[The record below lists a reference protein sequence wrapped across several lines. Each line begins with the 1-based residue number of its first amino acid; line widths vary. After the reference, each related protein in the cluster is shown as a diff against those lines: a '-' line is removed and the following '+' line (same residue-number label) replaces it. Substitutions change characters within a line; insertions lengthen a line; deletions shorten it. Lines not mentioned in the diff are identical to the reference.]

1 MVYNIDIKN
10 LSEDDASNSA
20 VNKRIKEMEIK
31 MNEEFKSGF
40 VTIIGRT
47 NVGKSTLINLLV
59 GEKVAAIAN
68 KVQTTRTAIKG
79 IVNRENS
86 QIIFTDTP
94 GIHKPKHKLNE
105 TMVET
110 SFATIPDSDI
120 VLFLIEATSEDIGRG
135 DRIILDKIKESKRKT
150 ILIINKIDLV
160 KRDKLLNLIDIYS
173 KEYDFTAVIPISA
186 YQPKYKNIILDEI
199 EKNLKPGPAYYDI
212 EEYTDQT
219 LRQLAEETIREKA
232 LKLLQDEVP
241 HGIYV
246 EVEKMNLRQNKQGED
261 IYDIEATIYCLR
273 ESHKG
278 IIIGKNGEMLKRIG
292 RAARIDMEQNFGL
305 KVNLKTW
312 VKVKNDWLDNDSI
325 VSKFK
330 LK

>member
-1 MVYNIDIKN
+1 
-10 LSEDDASNSA
+10 
-20 VNKRIKEMEIK
+20 

-150 ILIINKIDLV
+150 NLIINK
-160 KRDKLLNLIDIYS
+160 R
-173 KEYDFTAVIPISA
+173 
-186 YQPKYKNIILDEI
+186 NILT
-199 EKNLKPGPAYYDI
+199 K
-212 EEYTDQT
+212 
-219 LRQLAEETIREKA
+219 
-232 LKLLQDEVP
+232 
-241 HGIYV
+241 H
-246 EVEKMNLRQNKQGED
+246 
-261 IYDIEATIYCLR
+261 
-273 ESHKG
+273 
-278 IIIGKNGEMLKRIG
+278 
-292 RAARIDMEQNFGL
+292 
-305 KVNLKTW
+305 
-312 VKVKNDWLDNDSI
+312 
-325 VSKFK
+325 
-330 LK
+330 

>member
-1 MVYNIDIKN
+1 M
-10 LSEDDASNSA
+10 A
-20 VNKRIKEMEIK
+20 
-31 MNEEFKSGF
+31 EFKSGF
-40 VTIIGRT
+40 VTLIGRT

-68 KVQTTRTAIKG
+68 KVQTTRTAIRG

-86 QIIFTDTP
+86 QIIFVDTP
-94 GIHKPKHKLNE
+94 GIHKPKTKLNE
-105 TMVET
+105 TMIET
-110 SFATIPDSDI
+110 SFSSIADSDI
-120 VLFLIEATSEDIGRG
+120 VLFLIEATSDSIGKG
-135 DRIILDKIKESKRKT
+135 DRIILDKIKEANAKA

-160 KRDKLLNLIDIYS
+160 KREKLLGLIDLYS
-173 KEYDFTAVIPISA
+173 KEYDFEAVIPISA
-186 YQPKYKNIILDEI
+186 TNSKYKEIILEEI
-199 EKNLKPGPAYYDI
+199 EKNLKSGPAYYDV

-246 EVEKMNLRQNKQGED
+246 EVEKMSQRKNKQGEN
-261 IYDIEATIYCLR
+261 IYDIEATIYCLKN
-273 ESHKG
+273 SHKG

-292 RAARIDMEQNFGL
+292 RAARIDMEENFGV
-305 KVNLKTW
+305 KINLKTW
-312 VKVKNDWLDNDSI
+312 VKVKEDWQEKDSI
-325 VSKFK
+325 VNKFK

>member
-1 MVYNIDIKN
+1 MG
-10 LSEDDASNSA
+10 
-20 VNKRIKEMEIK
+20 
-31 MNEEFKSGF
+31 EEFKSGF
-40 VTIIGRT
+40 VTLIGRT
-47 NVGKSTLINLLV
+47 NVGKSTLLNLLV

-79 IVNRENS
+79 IVNRQNS
-86 QIIFTDTP
+86 QIIFVDTP
-94 GIHKPKHKLNE
+94 GIHKPKTKLNE

-110 SFATIPDSDI
+110 SFTSLTDSDV
-120 VLFLIEATSEDIGRG
+120 VLFLIEATSEEIGRG

-160 KRDKLLNLIDIYS
+160 KREKLLNLIDIYS
-173 KEYDFTAVIPISA
+173 KEYKFEAVIPISA
-186 YQPKYKNIILDEI
+186 TNIKYKEVILEEI

-232 LKLLQDEVP
+232 LKMLQDEVP
-241 HGIYV
+241 HGIFV
-246 EVEKMNLRQNKQGED
+246 EVEKMKQRKNKSNED
-261 IYDIEATIYCLR
+261 IYDIEATIYCLKN
-273 ESHKG
+273 SHKG

-292 RAARIDMEQNFGL
+292 RSARIDMEENFGV

-312 VKVKNDWLDNDSI
+312 VKVKEDWQDNNSI

>member
-1 MVYNIDIKN
+1 
-10 LSEDDASNSA
+10 
-20 VNKRIKEMEIK
+20 

-160 KRDKLLNLIDIYS
+160 KRENLLNLIETYS
-173 KEYDFTAVIPISA
+173 KEYNFEAVIPISA
-186 YQPKYKNIILDEI
+186 TNSKYRNIILDEI

-219 LRQLAEETIREKA
+219 IRQLAEETIREKA

-246 EVEKMNLRQNKQGED
+246 EVEKMKQRKNKKGED
-261 IYDIEATIYCLR
+261 LYDIEATIYCLR
-273 ESHKG
+273 NSHKG
-278 IIIGKNGEMLKRIG
+278 IIIGKNGDMLKRIG
-292 RAARIDMEQNFGL
+292 RSARIDMEQNFGV

-312 VKVKNDWLDNDSI
+312 VKVKEDWQDNNSI
-325 VSKFK
+325 VDKFK

>member
-1 MVYNIDIKN
+1 MK
-10 LSEDDASNSA
+10 
-20 VNKRIKEMEIK
+20 KEEK
-31 MNEEFKSGF
+31 EFKSGF
-40 VTIIGRT
+40 VTLIGRT
-47 NVGKSTLINLLV
+47 NVGKSTLLNLLV

-79 IVNRENS
+79 IVNRKKS
-86 QIIFTDTP
+86 QIIFIDTP
-94 GIHKPKHKLNE
+94 GIHKPKTKLNE

-110 SFATIPDSDI
+110 SFSSIPDSDI
-120 VLFLIEATSEDIGRG
+120 VLFLIEATSTEIGRG
-135 DRIILDKIKESKRKT
+135 DSIILEKIKEAKRKT
-150 ILIINKIDLV
+150 ILLINKIDLV
-160 KRDKLLNLIDIYS
+160 KRETLLNLIDIYR
-173 KEYDFTAVIPISA
+173 KEYNFEAVIPISA
-186 YQPKYKNIILDEI
+186 TNSKYKEFILEEI

-246 EVEKMNLRQNKQGED
+246 EVEKMKQRKNKQKEE
-261 IYDIEATIYCLR
+261 ICDIEATIYCLR

-292 RAARIDMEQNFGL
+292 RAARIDMEENFGL
-305 KVNLKTW
+305 KINLKTW
-312 VKVKNDWLDNDSI
+312 VKVKEDWQSNDAI
-325 VSKFK
+325 VNKFK

>member
-1 MVYNIDIKN
+1 MAN
-10 LSEDDASNSA
+10 
-20 VNKRIKEMEIK
+20 
-31 MNEEFKSGF
+31 FKSGF
-40 VTIIGRT
+40 VTLIGRT

-68 KVQTTRTAIKG
+68 KVQTTRTAIRG
-79 IVNRENS
+79 IVNRENA

-105 TMVET
+105 TMIET
-110 SFATIPDSDI
+110 SFSTIPDADI
-120 VLFLIEATSEDIGRG
+120 VLFLIEATSEDIGKG
-135 DRIILDKIKESKRKT
+135 DRIILEKIKESKRKT

-160 KRDKLLNLIDIYS
+160 KRETLLKLIEIYS
-173 KEYDFTAVIPISA
+173 KEYNFEAVIPISA
-186 YQPKYKNIILDEI
+186 TNSKYREIILDEI
-199 EKNLKPGPAYYDI
+199 EKKLQEGPAYYDT

-219 LRQLAEETIREKA
+219 LRQLAEEIIREKA

-246 EVEKMNLRQNKQGED
+246 EIEKMKLRKNKQKEE

-292 RAARIDMEQNFGL
+292 RAARIDMEENFGT
-305 KVNLKTW
+305 KINLKTW
-312 VKVKNDWLDNDSI
+312 VKVKEDWLDNQSI
-325 VSKFK
+325 VNKFK
-330 LK
+330 LQ

>member
-1 MVYNIDIKN
+1 M
-10 LSEDDASNSA
+10 A
-20 VNKRIKEMEIK
+20 
-31 MNEEFKSGF
+31 EFKSGF

-79 IVNRENS
+79 IVNRPNS

-110 SFATIPDSDI
+110 SFTSLKDADLI
-120 VLFLIEATSEDIGRG
+120 LFLIEANSKEIGRG
-135 DRIILDKIKESKRKT
+135 DIRILEKIKESNKKT

-160 KRDKLLNLIDIYS
+160 KKEELLKLIDLYS
-173 KEYDFTAVIPISA
+173 KEYNFESVIPISA
-186 YQPKYKNIILDEI
+186 LNEKYKDVILDEI
-199 EKNLKPGPAYYDI
+199 EKNLKEGPAYYDI

-219 LRQLAEETIREKA
+219 LRQLAEEVIREKI
-232 LKLLQDEVP
+232 LRFLQDEVP
-241 HGIYV
+241 HGVYV
-246 EVEKMNLRQNKQGED
+246 EVQKMQERTNKNGED
-261 IYDIEATIYCLR
+261 MYDIEANIYCIR

-292 RAARIDMEQNFGL
+292 RAARIDMEQNFGV

-312 VKVKNDWLDNDSI
+312 VKVKENWIDNPSI
-325 VSKFK
+325 VDKFK

>member
-1 MVYNIDIKN
+1 M
-10 LSEDDASNSA
+10 A
-20 VNKRIKEMEIK
+20 
-31 MNEEFKSGF
+31 EFKSGF
-40 VTIIGRT
+40 VTLIGRT
-47 NVGKSTLINLLV
+47 NVGKSTLLNLLV

-79 IVNRENS
+79 IVNRPNS

-105 TMVET
+105 TMNET
-110 SFATIPDSDI
+110 SFASIPDAD
-120 VLFLIEATSEDIGRG
+120 VLLFLIEATSEEIGKG
-135 DRIILDKIKESKRKT
+135 DKLILEKIKEAKRKT

-160 KRDKLLNLIDIYS
+160 KRETLLNLIDIYR
-173 KEYDFTAVIPISA
+173 KEYDFEAVIPISA
-186 YQPKYKNIILDEI
+186 TNAKYRESILEEI
-199 EKNLKPGPAYYDI
+199 EKNLKEGPAYYDI

-219 LRQLAEETIREKA
+219 MRQLAEETIREKA

-246 EVEKMNLRQNKQGED
+246 EVEKMKLRKNKNKEE

-292 RAARIDMEQNFGL
+292 RAARMDMEENLGV
-305 KVNLKTW
+305 KINLKTW
-312 VKVKNDWLDNDSI
+312 VKVKEDWLDNPSI
-325 VSKFK
+325 VNKFK
-330 LK
+330 LQ

>member
-1 MVYNIDIKN
+1 MQ
-10 LSEDDASNSA
+10 
-20 VNKRIKEMEIK
+20 
-31 MNEEFKSGF
+31 EFKSGF
-40 VTIIGRT
+40 VTMIGRT

-79 IVNRENS
+79 IINTPNS
-86 QIIFTDTP
+86 QIIITDTP

-105 TMVET
+105 TMIET
-110 SFATIPDSDI
+110 SFTSLQDADI
-120 VLFLIEATSEDIGRG
+120 ILFLIDATSKEIGRG
-135 DRIILDKIKESKRKT
+135 DKRILEKIKEVNKKT
-150 ILIINKIDLV
+150 ILIINKIDLI
-160 KRDKLLNLIDIYS
+160 KREGLLNLIDIYR
-173 KEYDFTAVIPISA
+173 KEYDFEAIIPISA
-186 YQPKYKNIILDEI
+186 LKPKYREIIIKEI
-199 EKNLKPGPAYYDI
+199 EKNLNIGPAYYDI

-246 EVEKMNLRQNKQGED
+246 EVEKMKLRKNKKNEN
-261 IYDIEATIYCLR
+261 IYDIEATIYCIR

-278 IIIGKNGEMLKRIG
+278 IIIGKNGEMLKKIG
-292 RAARIDMEQNFGL
+292 KMARIDMEENFGI

-312 VKVKNDWLDNDSI
+312 VKTKENWLDNANI
-325 VSKFK
+325 VDKFK

>member
-1 MVYNIDIKN
+1 MG
-10 LSEDDASNSA
+10 
-20 VNKRIKEMEIK
+20 
-31 MNEEFKSGF
+31 EEFKSGF
-40 VTIIGRT
+40 VTLIGRT
-47 NVGKSTLINLLV
+47 NVGKSTLLNLLV

-79 IVNRENS
+79 IVNRQNS
-86 QIIFTDTP
+86 QIIFVDTP
-94 GIHKPKHKLNE
+94 GIHKPKTKLNE

-110 SFATIPDSDI
+110 SFTSLTDSDI

-160 KRDKLLNLIDIYS
+160 KREKLLNLIDIYS
-173 KEYDFTAVIPISA
+173 KEYKFEAVIPISA
-186 YQPKYKNIILDEI
+186 TNIKYKEVILEEI

-232 LKLLQDEVP
+232 LKMLQDEVP
-241 HGIYV
+241 HGIFV
-246 EVEKMNLRQNKQGED
+246 EVEKMKQRKNNED
-261 IYDIEATIYCLR
+261 IYDIEATIYCLKN
-273 ESHKG
+273 SHKG

-292 RAARIDMEQNFGL
+292 RSARIDMEENFGV

-312 VKVKNDWLDNDSI
+312 VKVKEDWQDNNSI

>member
-1 MVYNIDIKN
+1 MQ
-10 LSEDDASNSA
+10 
-20 VNKRIKEMEIK
+20 
-31 MNEEFKSGF
+31 EFKSGF
-40 VTIIGRT
+40 VTMIGRT

-79 IVNRENS
+79 IINTPNS
-86 QIIFTDTP
+86 QIIITDTP

-105 TMVET
+105 TMIET
-110 SFATIPDSDI
+110 SFTSLQDADI
-120 VLFLIEATSEDIGRG
+120 ILFLIDATSKEIGRG
-135 DRIILDKIKESKRKT
+135 DKRILEKIKEVNKKT
-150 ILIINKIDLV
+150 ILIINKIDLT
-160 KRDKLLNLIDIYS
+160 KREELLNLIDIYR
-173 KEYDFTAVIPISA
+173 KEYDFEAIIPISA
-186 YQPKYKNIILDEI
+186 LKPKYREIIIKEI
-199 EKNLKPGPAYYDI
+199 EKNLNIGPAYYDI

-246 EVEKMNLRQNKQGED
+246 EVEKMKLRKNKKNEN
-261 IYDIEATIYCLR
+261 IYDIEATNYCIR

-278 IIIGKNGEMLKRIG
+278 IIIGKNGEMLKKIG
-292 RAARIDMEQNFGL
+292 KMARIDMEENFGI

-312 VKVKNDWLDNDSI
+312 VKTKENWLDNANI
-325 VSKFK
+325 VDKFK